1 MKRILIK
8 YRAYLFGN
16 QKDKDAA
23 AEVIGRVFPGTEV
36 YELVEP
42 DVYSFTR
49 KKGFTED
56 DLKKIA
62 DAIIDAIPDVF
73 FFLDIMHY
81 DTETTAKLIKVR
93 FNYGS
98 GNLKVYHDLI

>member
-1 MKRILIK
+1 MKKTLVK

-16 QKDKDAA
+16 EKDKDAA
-23 AEVIGRVFPGTEV
+23 VEVIGRVFPGTEV

-42 DVYSFTR
+42 DVYSFTK

-62 DAIIDAIPDVF
+62 DAIIDAVPELA

-81 DTETTAKLIKVR
+81 DTETTAKLIKMR
-93 FNYGS
+93 FNYAP
-98 GNLKVYHDLI
+98 GNLRVYHDLI